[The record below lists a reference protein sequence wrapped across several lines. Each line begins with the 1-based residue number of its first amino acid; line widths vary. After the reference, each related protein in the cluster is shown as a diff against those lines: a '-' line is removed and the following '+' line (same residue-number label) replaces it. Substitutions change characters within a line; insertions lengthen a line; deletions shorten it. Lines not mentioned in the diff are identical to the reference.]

1 MKQRISF
8 VIASISRFF
17 LGSRSI
23 LNSCIAQILIL
34 ILFFGSSLIFASSRN
49 DKDLSKRSD
58 YYPLI
63 TRKVPGPNKPK
74 PIFAARVQAASLLP
88 GQTATLLPDGRSL
101 LIGGETQ
108 NGPQD
113 LTSITNTRTG
123 QPVPLKSKLTRP
135 RAWHSA
141 TMLPDGRILI
151 LGGIGDNGVVV
162 SSAEIFDPETQS
174 FSLLPVP
181 EMAARAYHT
190 ATLLT
195 DGRVLITGGS
205 SDKSDSSRKALL
217 WDFKTK
223 TFRALPASLS
233 IGRQKHKATLL
244 HDGNVLIEGGL
255 DGHNPITTGEL
266 FNVDS
271 GTFSFSN
278 ISSEQLD
285 QSAPF
290 LAGSLPPNW
299 ASDVPIDTSAALRF
313 SKQLRVETLN
323 AETLTLAGPEGTLA
337 IKVVPA
343 ENGRLAF
350 VTSETPLLPG
360 VTYTISV
367 TGALDE
373 SGVMIAPATSTFT
386 TKKSP
391 EPNSGSQD
399 AEDWIPDGNNFH
411 GNWQSKHEDSPWR
424 SLQLLQAPAG
434 VTALSGQVLTL
445 DGKPLANVTLKIA
458 DRTAQTDN
466 TGRFLLSAIP
476 AGHQVM
482 VMDGRTAS
490 RNKKVYGIFRA
501 GVDLKEDKTNPLGY
515 TVWMPRLDVNN
526 VTTLSSPT
534 SAAVKVTNPAIPGL
548 ELRLP
553 QGTVIR
559 DIDGRA
565 VTQVSITPIP
575 TNQPPFP
582 LPPNVDVPI
591 YFTIQPGGSQ
601 IIPPRAQLIYPNFIG
616 SLPGTRIDFYNYDP
630 TDKGWYI
637 YGQGTVTADGK
648 QIVPDA
654 GVTLYEFSGAMVASP
669 SLAPSTFV
677 PCGRANL
684 GGSSV
689 DLGSGLLVHGGTDLA
704 LGGFGS
710 LSLNRTYRPNDT
722 RSRAFG
728 IGSSHS
734 YDMYLVGSTFP
745 YTFMDL
751 VGPDGSRIHYN
762 RTSPGTG
769 WTDAE
774 FQAESCG
781 DTSSCV
787 VKSVIRWN
795 GGGWIVIYEDGTKLI
810 FPEAFGASYAQQSAL
825 IGYEDRYGNSLSFTR
840 DGASNL
846 TRIASPSGRWMQF
859 SYDTSN
865 RITQATDNIGR
876 AVSYAYDT
884 GGRLASVTNPMT
896 GVRSYAYDS
905 SQRMTDVTDERG
917 ITVLKNEYDTAG
929 RVVKQTF
936 ADNTPEL
943 TDNPFNT
950 FVYTLD
956 SGGRVVQT
964 DVTDPRGVVR
974 RVTFDANGF
983 TTSETY
989 GQGLVEQQTVT
1000 YERET
1005 GTNRLMSVTDNIGRK
1020 VAYAYDSVGRITDM
1034 TSLAGTAQAVTTHYG
1049 YSQTCGCDDVTSITD
1064 PLNHTTTLDYDD
1076 KQNLI
1081 RATDPLSNAVTFT
1094 YNAAGQ
1100 PLSAKD
1106 ALNNTTQLTYD
1117 NGDLVGVTDPRGH
1130 TGSAFIDA
1138 AGRLLSSRT
1147 PLGQASRYEYDA
1159 LNRLVKATDALGG
1172 ITEFTYDA
1180 NSNLLSVRDA
1190 RNNVTS
1196 YTYDNLNR
1204 LTSRTDPLQR
1214 IETYE
1219 YDEVGNLRKFT
1230 DRRGKVT
1237 SYVYDNVYRLAF
1249 VGFGTTGD
1257 PANPS
1262 YESTLTYAYDT
1273 AGRLAQVTDST
1284 SGAITYDYDNFD
1296 RPTSKTTPQGTISY
1310 TYDAAGR
1317 RTSMTVAGQP
1327 AVNYTYDS
1335 ANRLT
1340 QIAQGTTTVSFVY
1353 DSVSR
1358 LTSISRSNGIVVEY
1372 GYDQAAN
1379 LTSIIYKKDATV
1391 LGDLTYEY
1399 DSVGKLTRMGG
1410 SFARSGLPQ
1419 TLASTTYNEANQ
1431 LTQRAGA
1438 NLSYDNN
1445 GNLISDGTN
1454 TYSWNA
1460 RNQLVAMSEPGL
1472 TASFQYDASGR
1483 RINKTVNGVS
1493 TSYLYDG
1500 ANAVQEL
1507 SGANPTANMLN
1518 GGLDKVLTRTDG
1530 SDTRTPLTDGRGSTL
1545 ALADDIGTLQTQ
1557 YTYDAF
1563 GNTTTTGATS
1573 TNPSKYTGR
1582 DDDGT
1587 GLYYYRARY
1596 YSPSLQRFISEDP
1609 AGFGGGDVNLYSYV
1623 GNDPVN
1629 FVDPS
1634 GLCGVF
1640 SLNSV
1645 PQTPC
1650 HIMADVAQELAN
1662 RAMTLNPGDAQQ
1674 ALRQFD
1680 VAFSWMYHG
1689 PPMDS
1694 FAHERQA
1701 EPGTGRHIQPIQ
1713 GLYIGGQGF
1722 QSRYQ
1727 DSDPVL
1733 PPPGQ
1738 DIHGPTADQTHHFSA
1753 HLSLGINGRPFA
1765 NAFGNFNDNQGD
1777 QDLGTAAYEIGA
1789 KLRGMSRRGNMN
1801 GLKIIGEYIRRNIC
1815 TGAAGR
1821 GLNPGEF
1828 DRL

>member
-1 MKQRISF
+1 MKKRINHGL
-8 VIASISRFF
+8 A
-17 LGSRSI
+17 
-23 LNSCIAQILIL
+23 LIL
-34 ILFFGSSLIFASSRN
+34 STVLMTSPVL
-49 DKDLSKRSD
+49 
-58 YYPLI
+58 
-63 TRKVPGPNKPK
+63 T
-74 PIFAARVQAASLLP
+74 FAAGSNRAKLILPPKNDRPLLISKLAKP
-88 GQTATLLPDGRSL
+88 ERATRTQTQQQPDGQSATSLPDGRTL
-101 LIGGETQ
+101 LIGGEGSD
-108 NGPQD
+108 GPQSSVFISD
-113 LTSITNTRTG
+113 PRTHEIT
-123 QPVPLKSKLTRP
+123 PLSHGLYQARS
-135 RAWHSA
+135 WHSA
-141 TMLPDGRILI
+141 TMLPDGKVLV
-151 LGGIGDNGVVV
+151 LGGLGVSNRVI
-162 SSAEIFDPETQS
+162 SGAEIYDPESKTS
-174 FSLLPVP
+174 EPLTSPGLT
-181 EMAARAYHT
+181 ARAYHT

-195 DGRVLITGGS
+195 NGQVLVVGGWS
-205 SDKSDSSRKALL
+205 GTAHALTRAEL
-217 WDFKTK
+217 FDTK
-223 TFRALPASLS
+223 TRTAVTLPARLS
-233 IGRQKHKATLL
+233 NPRQKHKATLL
-244 HDGNVLIEGGL
+244 SDGNILIEGGL

-278 ISSEQLD
+278 ISSQQLD

-290 LAGSLPPNW
+290 LAGSLPPNG

-343 ENGRLAF
+343 EKGRLAF

-391 EPNSGSQD
+391 EPNSGSQE

-424 SLQLLQAPAG
+424 SLPLLQAPEG

-534 SAAVKVTNPAIPGL
+534 SSAVKVTNPSIPGL

-559 DIDGRA
+559 DIDGRT

-616 SLPGTRIDFYNYDP
+616 SLPGARIDFYNYDP
-630 TDKGWYI
+630 TEKGWYI

-677 PCGRANL
+677 PCGRGNF

-689 DLGSGLLVHGGTDLA
+689 DLGSGLFVHSGTDLA
-704 LGGFGS
+704 LGGLGS
-710 LSLNRTYRPNDT
+710 LSLNRTYRPNDA

-728 IGSSHS
+728 VGSSHS
-734 YDMYLVGSTFP
+734 YDMYLVGSNSP

-751 VGPDGSRIHYN
+751 VGPDGSRVHYN

-769 WTDAE
+769 WIDAE

-787 VKSVIRWN
+787 VKSVIKWN

-810 FPEAFGASYAQQSAL
+810 FPEAFGASNAQQSAL
-825 IGYEDRYGNSLSFTR
+825 IGYEDRYGNALSFTR

-876 AVSYAYDT
+876 AVSYGYDT

-896 GVRSYAYDS
+896 GVQSYAYDS

-929 RVVKQTF
+929 RVVKQTL

-943 TDNPFNT
+943 NDNPFYT
-950 FVYTLD
+950 FAYTLD

-1034 TSLAGTAQAVTTHYG
+1034 TRLAGTAQAVTTHYG

-1159 LNRLVKATDALGG
+1159 LDRPVKATDALGG

-1204 LTSRTDPLQR
+1204 LTSRTDPLQQ

-1317 RTSMTVAGQP
+1317 RSSMTVTGQP

-1399 DSVGKLTRMGG
+1399 DSVGKRTRMGG

-1419 TLASTTYNEANQ
+1419 TLTSTNYAAANR

-1438 NLSYDNN
+1438 SFTYDEN
-1445 GNLISDGTN
+1445 GNLTSDGTN

-1460 RNQLVAMSEPGL
+1460 RNQLVAMSGPGL
-1472 TASFQYDASGR
+1472 TASFQYDASGK
-1483 RINKTVNGVS
+1483 RINKTINGAS
-1493 TSYLYDG
+1493 KSYLYNG
-1500 ANAVQEL
+1500 ANIAQEL
-1507 SGANPTANMLN
+1507 SGTIPTANLLN
-1518 GGLDKVLTRTDG
+1518 GGVDKVFTRTDASG
-1530 SDTRTPLTDGRGSTL
+1530 TRTPLTDGLGSTL
-1545 ALADDIGTLQTQ
+1545 GLADDAGTVQTQ
-1557 YTYDAF
+1557 YTYDPF
-1563 GNTTTTGATS
+1563 GNTTSTGTTS
-1573 TNPSKYTGR
+1573 TNSSKYTGR
-1582 DDDGT
+1582 EDDGT

-1596 YSPSLQRFISEDP
+1596 YAPSLQRFISEDP
-1609 AGFGGGDVNLYSYV
+1609 AGFGGGDVNLYAYV
-1623 GNDPVN
+1623 ANDPVN
-1629 FVDPS
+1629 FADPS
-1634 GLCGVF
+1634 GLCSMF
-1640 SLNSV
+1640 SFWG
-1645 PQTPC
+1645 
-1650 HIMADVAQELAN
+1650 A
-1662 RAMTLNPGDAQQ
+1662 AQQ
-1674 ALRQFD
+1674 QGCDPQFFGAYD
-1680 VAFSWMYHG
+1680 ILS
-1689 PPMDS
+1689 
-1694 FAHERQA
+1694 
-1701 EPGTGRHIQPIQ
+1701 
-1713 GLYIGGQGF
+1713 IGGRIFTGADLNVAARVVYAESSSGF
-1722 QSRYQ
+1722 SRIDGVPIGDRVNDERNAIASVLYNLLTPRLPTFSSVANSGRFQ
-1727 DSDPVL
+1727 AVTSPAHNQKFNGSDIASGAYRSL
-1733 PPPGQ
+1733 SERTLDARGQ
-1738 DIHGPTADQTHHFSA
+1738 EGGGDC
-1753 HLSLGINGRPFA
+1753 
-1765 NAFGNFNDNQGD
+1765 ND
-1777 QDLGTAAYEIGA
+1777 
-1789 KLRGMSRRGNMN
+1789 LRSSVDA
-1801 GLKIIGEYIRRNIC
+1801 IRRLVNNNGPFYGFNRFRGGRTPVGNSTVIGGSRFGYAGITD
-1815 TGAAGR
+1815 TGLG
-1821 GLNPGEF
+1821 PW
-1828 DRL
+1828 